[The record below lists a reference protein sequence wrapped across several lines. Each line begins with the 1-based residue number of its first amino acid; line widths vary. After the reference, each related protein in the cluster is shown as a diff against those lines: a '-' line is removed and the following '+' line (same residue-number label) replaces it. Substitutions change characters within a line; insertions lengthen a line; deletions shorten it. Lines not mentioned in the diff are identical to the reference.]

1 MEDEEI
7 EEMINDHLIG
17 LLNRAIDKLYEYGNP
32 DINLYDKDDTLET
45 FNTPLVVQEVS
56 LLAQIMYLSYI
67 EEERNKL
74 KAFGIT
80 FRSSELNVF
89 SPANDRKT
97 FLGMLDKIQIETV
110 NTITNYYSRDRLTWQ
125 VKSIYGESR

>member
-7 EEMINDHLIG
+7 EEMINDHLSG
-17 LLNRAIDKLYEYGNP
+17 LLNRAIDKLYDYGNP
-32 DINLYDKDDTLET
+32 DINFYDKDDELET

-56 LLAQIMYLSYI
+56 LLSQIMYLSYI

-97 FLGMLDKIQIETV
+97 FLGMLEKIQFETI
-110 NTITNYYSRDRLTWQ
+110 NAITNYYSRDRLTWQ
-125 VKSIYGESR
+125 IKSIYGGAQ